1 MDKEV
6 QSMDQTENLNQSK
19 KILNA
24 AFKCISSKG
33 YANVSLRNIADEAGV
48 VLSQLNYYYKNKEG
62 LFVEVVK
69 TLAQKYINE
78 IEDTLAKGKSEKERI
93 MSLIGYF
100 QKTMRKDSGLFRILF
115 DLTSMSLWSAPLKE
129 LLNNLVNNITA
140 LIEKYIFIGFEQ
152 KDKDKSYSTETLS
165 RIVFGAL
172 FGTSA
177 QVMLANGDND
187 IIDSLS
193 AIEVFFN

>member
-1 MDKEV
+1 
-6 QSMDQTENLNQSK
+6 MDQTENLNQSK